1 MEAVLKIKG
10 QDVKCTLIKETK
22 YTKQY
27 KPVVD
32 GYFTP
37 IAEASDSYGKRL
49 MVVEITDDLI
59 ISQHKDF
66 TIETHEY
73 DKIGEDICLRAEW
86 PTIE

>member
-1 MEAVLKIKG
+1 MEATLKIKG
-10 QDVKCTLIKETK
+10 QDVKCTLVKETK

-37 IAEASDSYGKRL
+37 IAEASNGYGKRL
-49 MVVEITDDLI
+49 MVVEITDDHI
-59 ISQHKDF
+59 ISQYKDF

-73 DKIGEDICLRAEW
+73 DTIQGNICLRAEW
-86 PTIE
+86 PTI